1 MVMPKGALDG
11 IRVVDLSSV
20 IMGPFAAQLLG
31 DMGAD
36 IIKVESRE
44 GDQMRV
50 VGPRRNEGMA
60 SVFLNINRNKRGMV
74 LNLKDSG
81 GREVLDRLIA
91 KADIVIQSNR
101 TSAMKR
107 LRLDYD
113 SLKAINPQIIACQV
127 KGFTDAGAYGGRP
140 ALDDIIQALSGFA
153 MLQSVIGGEPR
164 YVPSAIADKVCAV
177 YAALAMSMAII
188 HRLRTGEGQ
197 QVELPM
203 LETMVAFATTEHI
216 GGYVFDPP
224 IENMGY
230 GSIRAGSRRPYKTRD
245 GYLAFLPYTDAHWTI
260 FTRLIGKPELM
271 QDPRFKDFDSRT
283 KAYEASFGEVASQ
296 LALKTSAEWTTLLNG
311 HDIPFA
317 VVNDLESLATD
328 PHLESVD
335 FWKFHNHSTEGRLR
349 MANIPMILSASPGTI
364 RRMAPNL
371 GEHTREILAEAGYS
385 ATEIE
390 ALLAQGI
397 AYAA

>member
-1 MVMPKGALDG
+1 MPKGALDG

-44 GDQMRV
+44 GDQMRL
-50 VGPRRNEGMA
+50 VGPRRNQGMA

-74 LNLKDSG
+74 LNLKEKD
-81 GREVLDRLIA
+81 GRAVLDRMIA

-101 TSAMKR
+101 TRAMKR
-107 LRLDYD
+107 LRLDYE
-113 SLKAINPQIIACQV
+113 SFKAINPRIISCQV
-127 KGFTDAGAYGGRP
+127 KGFSDAGVYGGQP

-153 MLQSVIGGEPR
+153 MLQSVVGGEPR
-164 YVPSAIADKVCAV
+164 YVPSAIADKICAV
-177 YAALAMSMAII
+177 YAALAMSMAVI
-188 HRLRTGEGQ
+188 HRLRSGEGQ

-203 LETMVAFATTEHI
+203 LETMVGFATAEHI
-216 GGYVFDPP
+216 GGYVFEPP
-224 IENMGY
+224 IDKMGY

-245 GYLAFLPYTDAHWTI
+245 GYLAFLPYTDAHWII
-260 FTRLIGKPELM
+260 FTELIGKPELM

-283 KAYEASFGEVASQ
+283 KAFEASFGEVASQ
-296 LALKTSAEWTTLLNG
+296 LALRTNAEWTELLKG
-311 HDIPFA
+311 RDIPFA

-335 FWKFHNHSTEGRLR
+335 FWKFYNHPSEGRLR
-349 MANIPMILSASPGTI
+349 MASIPMVLSASPGQI
-364 RRMAPNL
+364 RRLAPNL
-371 GEHTREILAEAGYS
+371 GEHTREVLAEVGYGK
-385 ATEIE
+385 ADIE
-390 ALLAQGI
+390 SMLVRGI
-397 AYAA
+397 AYAV

>member
-1 MVMPKGALDG
+1 
-11 IRVVDLSSV
+11 
-20 IMGPFAAQLLG
+20 
-31 DMGAD
+31 
-36 IIKVESRE
+36 
-44 GDQMRV
+44 
-50 VGPRRNEGMA
+50 
-60 SVFLNINRNKRGMV
+60 
-74 LNLKDSG
+74 
-81 GREVLDRLIA
+81 
-91 KADIVIQSNR
+91 
-101 TSAMKR
+101 
-107 LRLDYD
+107 
-113 SLKAINPQIIACQV
+113 
-127 KGFTDAGAYGGRP
+127 
-140 ALDDIIQALSGFA
+140 
-153 MLQSVIGGEPR
+153 
-164 YVPSAIADKVCAV
+164 
-177 YAALAMSMAII
+177 
-188 HRLRTGEGQ
+188 
-197 QVELPM
+197 
-203 LETMVAFATTEHI
+203 
-216 GGYVFDPP
+216 
-224 IENMGY
+224 
-230 GSIRAGSRRPYKTRD
+230 
-245 GYLAFLPYTDAHWTI
+245 
-260 FTRLIGKPELM
+260 M